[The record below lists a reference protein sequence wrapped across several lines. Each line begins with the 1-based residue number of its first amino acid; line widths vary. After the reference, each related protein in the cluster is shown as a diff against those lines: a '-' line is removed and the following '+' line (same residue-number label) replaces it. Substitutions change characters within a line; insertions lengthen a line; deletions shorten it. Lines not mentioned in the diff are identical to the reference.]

1 MKRRLDPSRL
11 GVFVYTRKEAASNIN
26 SGIQDSLSISSM
38 ASNSAP
44 LRRSMAAER
53 GCVNLRYY
61 AERGV

>member
-1 MKRRLDPSRL
+1 MERQLVFAFLYYVYVLYIQGRR
-11 GVFVYTRKEAASNIN
+11 KIN
-26 SGIQDSLSISSM
+26 SGIQDSLSIWSM

-44 LRRSMAAER
+44 PRRSMAAER